1 MDQEQASLLY
11 LASLELSD
19 SELMN
24 TTENKHDVN
33 NKPEKKRRSLIRL
46 GVNPDQAFMWSRSR
60 MGSWAVAQSPILGTT
75 ITVDRLKRRG
85 YIPFSEMYKIVSLQF
100 NEPLYT

>member
-24 TTENKHDVN
+24 TTENRHDVN

-46 GVNPDQAFMWSRSR
+46 GVNPDLAFMWSRSR
-60 MGSWAVAQSPILGTT
+60 MGGWAVAQRRSPH
-75 ITVDRLKRRG
+75 
-85 YIPFSEMYKIVSLQF
+85 SLPRF
-100 NEPLYT
+100 NAGNTFENKLYNE